1 MENHF
6 NNCGLGTG
14 YHTPQCLENRS
25 KVKMETVLVLEWYLH
40 LELNRA
46 EDAVLGDFGG
56 YSVTVHVH
64 VLVTRAAV
72 YRPSFQQLVSLGR

>member
-1 MENHF
+1 
-6 NNCGLGTG
+6 
-14 YHTPQCLENRS
+14 
-25 KVKMETVLVLEWYLH
+25 METVLVLEWYLH

-46 EDAVLGDFGG
+46 EGAVLGDFGG

>member
-1 MENHF
+1 
-6 NNCGLGTG
+6 
-14 YHTPQCLENRS
+14 
-25 KVKMETVLVLEWYLH
+25 VLEWYLH

-46 EDAVLGDFGG
+46 EDPVLGDFGG